1 MHVGSSAQV
10 RHVSSG
16 CSAQLD
22 GVKDGKVK
30 RDTKKKI
37 QEATKENMSDS
48 DYYKNKLIKQT
59 IKKKKTPTN
68 KVKRQKVKQ
77 RKNA

>member
-1 MHVGSSAQV
+1 MARWSVTQ
-10 RHVSSG
+10 
-16 CSAQLD
+16 
-22 GVKDGKVK
+22 
-30 RDTKKKI
+30 KKI
-37 QEATKENMSDS
+37 QEATKENMGDS

-59 IKKKKTPTN
+59 IKKKKKTPTN